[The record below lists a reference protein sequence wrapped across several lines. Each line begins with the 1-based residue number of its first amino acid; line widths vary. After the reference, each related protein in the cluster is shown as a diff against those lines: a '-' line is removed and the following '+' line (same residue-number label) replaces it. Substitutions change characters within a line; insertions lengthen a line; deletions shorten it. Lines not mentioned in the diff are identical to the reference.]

1 MMNTKSLK
9 QWWQLLPALLFPYL
23 FLPAVTHAQI
33 RFATFNVSLNRSA
46 AGELLDQLMAG
57 NHEQIS
63 SIAAII
69 QHVRPD
75 VILLNEFDFAG
86 ENAIAAI
93 EHFQTN
99 YLSKPADGLKPIEY
113 KYAYTGPVN
122 TGIPSGLDLD
132 GNGKATDPTDCFGFG
147 RYPGQYGMV
156 VLSRFPLGQI
166 RTFQNF
172 LWKDMPQALLPINPD
187 NQHPYYSEDILR
199 VFRLSSKSH
208 WDIPVKTPQGEIH
221 FLVCHPTPPV
231 FDGPED
237 KNGTRNH
244 DEIRFWADYIS
255 PGKNKYIVD
264 DLQQRGGLPD
274 RASFVIA
281 GDLNADPVDGDST
294 NQAINQLLSHPLL
307 RDPKPQSKGA
317 IEATQLQGKV
327 NNTHL
332 GKPAL
337 DTGDFSD
344 RSPGN
349 LRIDY
354 VLPSRKLKI
363 INTGVFWPEAKT
375 EYAKWLSASDH
386 RLVWLDIKVR

>member
-1 MMNTKSLK
+1 
-9 QWWQLLPALLFPYL
+9 
-23 FLPAVTHAQI
+23 
-33 RFATFNVSLNRSA
+33 
-46 AGELLDQLMAG
+46 
-57 NHEQIS
+57 
-63 SIAAII
+63 
-69 QHVRPD
+69 
-75 VILLNEFDFAG
+75 
-86 ENAIAAI
+86 
-93 EHFQTN
+93 
-99 YLSKPADGLKPIEY
+99 
-113 KYAYTGPVN
+113 
-122 TGIPSGLDLD
+122 
-132 GNGKATDPTDCFGFG
+132 
-147 RYPGQYGMV
+147 
-156 VLSRFPLGQI
+156 
-166 RTFQNF
+166 
-172 LWKDMPQALLPINPD
+172 MPQALLPINPD